1 MRPTL
6 RRSSDFD
13 LVYSQGRKATC
24 AALVMFH
31 LESAPDRR
39 VAFVAS
45 RKVGIAVLRNRAK
58 RLMRVA
64 FAEIEAS
71 TPSLPGWVVLVAR
84 RDITTLKSG
93 AVTELLRTL
102 LAAPPKADELRHSE
116 STRRD
121 AGSRT

>member
-6 RRSSDFD
+6 RRSSEFD
-13 LVYSQGRKATC
+13 LVYAQGRKSTC
-24 AALVMFH
+24 AALVVFH

-71 TPSLPGWVVLVAR
+71 APSLPGWIVLVAR

-93 AVTELLRTL
+93 EVAAHLRAL
-102 LAAPPKADELRHSE
+102 LATPVPGAERRHP
-116 STRRD
+116 
-121 AGSRT
+121 